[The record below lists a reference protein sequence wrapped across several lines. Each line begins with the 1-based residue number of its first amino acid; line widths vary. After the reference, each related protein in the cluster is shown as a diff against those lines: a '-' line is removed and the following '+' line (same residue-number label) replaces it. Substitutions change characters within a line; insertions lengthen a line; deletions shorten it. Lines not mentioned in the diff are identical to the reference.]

1 MWVICAACLR
11 SILLPWQPWG
21 KTVSGEVCRRCS
33 KSKPLPCNL
42 RKKKRIHVK
51 VKADKM
57 SCNGLAVLN
66 PQRMDLFIQLLPGQN
81 LNNVKREKLLH
92 ELNWRNATL
101 VLSPSADRHT
111 FMKDQTVTFEL
122 PTLNSLTHFLKPWHG
137 LHDLIISNGTNRT
150 YG

>member
-33 KSKPLPCNL
+33 KSKPLPCNQ
-42 RKKKRIHVK
+42 RKNTKNSCHVK
-51 VKADKM
+51 IKADKM

-66 PQRMDLFIQLLPGQN
+66 PQCMDLFMLSGQN
-81 LNNVKREKLLH
+81 LNNVKREKLLK
-92 ELNWRNATL
+92 NWTEKTGHSSCL
-101 VLSPSADRHT
+101 PLLIDTPLW
-111 FMKDQTVTFEL
+111 TVTFEL

-137 LHDLIISNGTNRT
+137 LHDLIISNGTNCT
-150 YG
+150 YD